1 MSQNTAEYFSERIF
15 SHFSKIKIFLLL
27 RVKIWPETEKRVYL
41 NNNLGLPRV
50 SIKIRNTYL
59 FIMSRNI
66 L

>member
-15 SHFSKIKIFLLL
+15 SHFSKIKIFLL
-27 RVKIWPETEKRVYL
+27 RVKIWPETKKRFYL

-50 SIKIRNTYL
+50 SIKIINTYL
-59 FIMSRNI
+59 FIRSRNI